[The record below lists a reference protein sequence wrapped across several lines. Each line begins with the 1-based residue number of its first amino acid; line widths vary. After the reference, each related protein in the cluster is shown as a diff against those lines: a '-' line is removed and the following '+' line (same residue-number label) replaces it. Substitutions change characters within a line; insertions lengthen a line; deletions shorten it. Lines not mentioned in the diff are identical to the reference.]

1 MNVTRP
7 GCGLPALLPKTADA
21 CLEMKMPDTPVV
33 WSDLEVIRTLTSNPS
48 GASYNLNEV
57 ELHEFDD
64 GRVQASAI
72 GDFQNSGQSA
82 FGYVSVDLGLAGLNF
97 GAAATSFTTL
107 SDIEYIA
114 DEYHQDT
121 RSLGDNLNGALRD
134 YDGNSAG
141 SDLEYA
147 QSSFTSASNRFF
159 RIREASEAGDATDAD
174 AAVDGSGNVVSI
186 YTVVEAGIND
196 RVEARVHD
204 SSGNLIDSFANPASN
219 NVNTAGA
226 ASVNSSGD
234 FLIVYTSNPPTGTT
248 SLIFSTVDPSAGAN
262 AIQFGSFETANLS
275 NSADITNISAQALT
289 DGNFI
294 VTYEASIPGTTPAT
308 GSTAIEFVIV
318 DANGD
323 AVQGPTT
330 VVSSSSFVNSYGS
343 PSVTALAD
351 GGFAVAYE
359 YFSAFVGTLGGE
371 GIRVVRFD
379 NDGNQVGN
387 SVNLQTPNNDNSPE
401 IIQLSDGRLQVAW
414 LTEDASTSTEQLV
427 TQILD
432 FRDQASFNDNGDYI
446 GTVGGDVGNVSS
458 SNSAFLAG
466 GNDALAVSGALDA
479 NDTVFYDGGDGSD
492 LLRFLDV
499 DNLNIS
505 VDNGAIELGRVGSN
519 AVYGTVEG
527 FEGFGFGGE
536 AGIYAVS
543 DLENYSVSG
552 GGGNDIISSNGVANS
567 TGLRILNGDA
577 GNDIVG
583 AGGDG
588 TTLIYGGNA
597 TDTGVALGNGG
608 GGIINT
614 PGLGGNANTDVANAI
629 VLNGNFS
636 LDQNPDIVDST
647 TIPHVSIGGEG
658 DGSGAYVY
666 ALNVGY
672 AGTQITLDIDDG
684 FDTSG
689 ATPGSGDFEVFIFD
703 QAGNLLAF
711 DDDSPTDPGS
721 TSIRDSFLEYNIGQ
735 AGTYYIVVADFASG
749 TPTTIDDLLSDSNAF
764 IQDGDDFILHVSVD
778 YGSDNDTLNGGAG
791 TDFMYGGRGNDTVDG
806 NAGNDTLLGGDGDDT
821 LRGDGGIDALYGEAG
836 TDNLSGGDGGDFLF
850 GGAGDD
856 TLDGGI
862 GNDVLLGD
870 AGNDTLNGGD
880 GQDRLIG
887 GDGKDVLSG
896 NSGNDRLDGGLG
908 EDELYGGAGDDV
920 LIGGDGDD
928 LLFAGEGN
936 DVVVGGDGD
945 DQIEGE
951 FGNNRLIGGAGDD
964 LIASGNGDDV
974 LVGGTGDDLMAGRGG
989 NDTIVGGEGNDVFYG
1004 GSGDDRLY
1012 GGEGGDTVF
1021 GGSGNDS
1028 IVMGDGDDYAE
1039 GEEGNDA
1046 LNGGVGNDTLWGG
1059 EGNDRLIGGEGRDQL
1074 AGEDGND
1081 RLLGGD
1087 DGDVLYGDDGN
1098 DLLLGEAGF
1107 DELYGGQGND
1117 RLYGGEGD
1125 DYLSGGD
1132 GRDAL
1137 FGGTGNDTIDGGAGN
1152 DSLFGGAG
1160 EDGLFGGAG
1169 NDRLYSDGGSDFL
1182 EGGEGRDL
1190 FVVTGATEFMTVTDF
1205 TQDEDRIDLRALDLS
1220 GDTLEDLGITVEATD
1235 RGVVVTVNDLAIT
1248 LFDTD
1253 VTDVDVSDFII

>member
-880 GQDRLIG
+880 GIDVLYAINAETETLNG
-887 GDGKDVLSG
+887 GADTDYLLVYGDGSNVTVS
-896 NSGNDRLDGGLG
+896 
-908 EDELYGGAGDDV
+908 
-920 LIGGDGDD
+920 
-928 LLFAGEGN
+928 
-936 DVVVGGDGD
+936 
-945 DQIEGE
+945 
-951 FGNNRLIGGAGDD
+951 
-964 LIASGNGDDV
+964 
-974 LVGGTGDDLMAGRGG
+974 GGTGDDLLYYYADAAGGTITTNDDIEFSYLVVQGQTGGEASLIAGNGDNILVVLGDPTSARVEAGGG
-989 NDTIVGGEGNDVFYG
+989 NDVVYGSVGV
-1004 GSGDDRLY
+1004 
-1012 GGEGGDTVF
+1012 
-1021 GGSGNDS
+1021 
-1028 IVMGDGDDYAE
+1028 
-1039 GEEGNDA
+1039 EE
-1046 LNGGVGNDTLWGG
+1046 LNGGAGND
-1059 EGNDRLIGGEGRDQL
+1059 I
-1074 AGEDGND
+1074 
-1081 RLLGGD
+1081 LLGFGGD
-1087 DGDVLYGDDGN
+1087 DTLN
-1098 DLLLGEAGF
+1098 
-1107 DELYGGQGND
+1107 
-1117 RLYGGEGD
+1117 
-1125 DYLSGGD
+1125 
-1132 GRDAL
+1132 
-1137 FGGTGNDTIDGGAGN
+1137 GGAGN
-1152 DSLFGGAG
+1152 DSLYSGLGADSLLGGVGNDFLFIDSADVFVSGGTGFDAVYSNDGLALNTTNMAVTGVEAIYATNADDVLNVVNNGVGVVLVGFGGNDFLSGALGQADQLYGGVGSDTLVAGAGDLLYGETDADTFVMNSLTGGVATGGAG
-1160 EDGLFGGAG
+1160 TAAVV
-1169 NDRLYSDGGSDFL
+1169 DF
-1182 EGGEGRDL
+1182 ENG
-1190 FVVTGATEFMTVTDF
+1190 V
-1205 TQDEDRIDLRALDLS
+1205 DRIDVS
-1220 GDTLEDLGITVEATD
+1220 QLGVTSFAD
-1235 RGVVVTVNDLAIT
+1235 VTVNDLGGDSSVTVAGQT
-1248 LFDTD
+1248 LYLFG
-1253 VTDVDVSDFII
+1253 VDASLIDASDFVF